1 MKFTQ
6 FNKLKFQLLLPI
18 LTIGLFVIGCED
30 RISTTIAP
38 TDGLYNGRV
47 IATLH
52 GIVKTHDTSEP
63 ISQVEVLFVNAGI
76 NQRTFTDANG
86 YYRCDNLRESTY
98 TITFISPDS
107 TYADMF
113 EIIEIGYD
121 SLAALP
127 STVDYHVVVSH
138 NINMYSMNA
147 GLHGYVYANK
157 DFEETIPASGAEV
170 RFTDLDGILN
180 ANYSAV
186 TSADGYYSFDHIP
199 AVPSATLMV
208 LPWESEGVQYS
219 FQSLEVETIAG
230 GSIEVENVFVT
241 PAQSDVIVLTNNF
254 ANGSFP
260 VEGNIEV
267 GFSRPLLEDSWTV
280 QLLRDETE
288 IPVITSLD
296 QSAKI
301 LSIDPTV
308 ILQAGSAY
316 SLSISGR
323 DINYGQFEYGPV
335 QFVTELGIVLES
347 TNLSQADGVIRNDVG
362 LDETITFTFNRQI
375 DVDNFNNQVI
385 LTRDDVDVLSNWEF
399 SEDHLTLEVHPEG
412 SFRIGTEYEI
422 SYSVSSMIPYD
433 FTSTLDNPF
442 VFQTSSRGDP
452 PTQVVGLEFD
462 AGFARP
468 DWDTTTLQLRW
479 NAIIGADHYDVYGS
493 DNYGVIDNIY
503 LGRII
508 SDRLFGAQTGEIQL
522 PPEFD
527 WIDGD
532 AIQTPFTQNIQITL
546 QVRAV
551 NEYGI
556 GQFSSELVIRD
567 DMPPTFEIRQFQ
579 SANNSGSD
587 AQSAIALRFSNQ
599 VEYCDAQGELDWG
612 LRENGGDAGFTLS
625 SADGWWQWD
634 ENYRNGRLN
643 LIVPS
648 RTDGSG
654 DLLWMVGLRDASGN
668 VQSDTIWIDLF

>member
-1 MKFTQ
+1 MK
-6 FNKLKFQLLLPI
+6 KLTLPLI
-18 LTIGLFVIGCED
+18 LAIFAISLFSMGCQD

-38 TDGLYNGRV
+38 TEGLYNGRV

-63 ISQVEVLFVNAGI
+63 IAEVEVLYVNAGK
-76 NQRTFTDANG
+76 NQRTFTDSNG
-86 YYRCDNLRESTY
+86 YYRCDNLRPSTY

-113 EIIEIGYD
+113 EIIEIKYD
-121 SLAALP
+121 SLNAHP

-138 NINMYSMNA
+138 NIDMFSKDA

-157 DFEETIPASGAEV
+157 DFEETVPVSGAEV
-170 RFTDLDGILN
+170 RITDLDGILN
-180 ANYSAV
+180 ANYIAI
-186 TSADGYYSFDHIP
+186 TSADGYYSFDNLP

-208 LPWESEGVQYS
+208 LPWESDGVQYS
-219 FQSLEVETIAG
+219 FQSMEIETVAG
-230 GSIEVENVFVT
+230 GSIEVENIFLS

-254 ANGSFP
+254 ANGNFP
-260 VEGNIEV
+260 VDGNIIV
-267 GFSRPLLEDSWTV
+267 GFSRPLLEDSWNV
-280 QLLRDETE
+280 LLMRNETE
-288 IPVITSLD
+288 IPVITTLD

-301 LSIDPTV
+301 LAINPTV
-308 ILQAGSAY
+308 ILRAGSAY
-316 SLSISGR
+316 SLTISGR

-335 QFVTELGIVLES
+335 QFVTELGIALES

-399 SEDHLTLEVHPEG
+399 SEDHMTLEIHPEG

-422 SYSVSSMIPYD
+422 SYSVYSMIPYD
-433 FTSTLDNPF
+433 FTSTLDIPF
-442 VFQTSSRGDP
+442 IFQTSSRGDP
-452 PTQVVGLEFD
+452 PTLVVGLEVD

-468 DWDTTTLQLRW
+468 DWNTTTLQLRW
-479 NAIIGADHYDVYGS
+479 NAIIGADYYDVYGS
-493 DNYGVIDNIY
+493 DSYSVIDKIY
-503 LGRII
+503 LGRIF

-527 WIDGD
+527 WIAGD
-532 AIQTPFTQNIQITL
+532 AIQTPFTQNIQVTL
-546 QVRAV
+546 QVRAI

-556 GQFSSELVIRD
+556 GQFSSELMIRD
-567 DMPPTFEIRQFQ
+567 EVAPTYEIRQFQ
-579 SANNSGSD
+579 SADNSGNNIPT
-587 AQSAIALRFSNQ
+587 AITFRLSNQ
-599 VEYCDAQGELDWG
+599 VEYCDSQGQPGWG
-612 LRENGGDAGFTLS
+612 VVENGGDAGYSLS

-634 ENYRNGRLN
+634 ENYRNGKLN
-643 LIVPS
+643 VVVPNLS
-648 RTDGSG
+648 DGSG
-654 DLLWMVGLRDASGN
+654 DRLWLVGLRDASGN
-668 VQSDTIWIDLF
+668 VQTDTTWFDIF